1 LPLVKKWRIKQV
13 IEKTLVIDKENIGE
27 NMKSIIKTGLA
38 ATLGLALA
46 APAFALDTGIKGLTQ
61 NGRIKVG
68 ASVLY
73 DLQDQGNKMGPSQWI
88 IESKTTY
95 RPSRTWTFVANFWL
109 RGDLSTEFTSYN
121 STNGGVT
128 DPNPAVSFQ
137 PGASPADIGALAVP
151 NLTFPNTV
159 PFKLNNCKGNVGVT
173 CRETS
178 ETQILN
184 DWEDI
189 IRELSVKYRDK
200 KGRYSIKFGKQ
211 QRGWGESDGLRLIDL
226 LHAQDLRER
235 FAFRDSDEVRIP
247 ALMLSADFNLTKLGM
262 AGPFE
267 ALGMHRP
274 SLEFNFT
281 PEVFHTDVLINN
293 PTPGESDSAGGLFGL
308 PWPTTLDEPS
318 GSGLVGFAFATPEH
332 KSKRLSFS
340 DAEYS
345 LRLKFE
351 TLGGVASLNAF
362 YGMQDLPVLKLRGL
376 DLFIGSDSW
385 GQDGVPAVPAA
396 GVGNP
401 AGQRYTFTAAQT
413 EAIVHGAGGY
423 LDWLRDI
430 SVGGNALAGG
440 VPQGSPLTAA
450 TGGACND
457 PVLDPGGAGFACTVM
472 AGVEL
477 DYDYRQMVIGATFT
491 RDLSDFMAF
500 GRKNSSPS
508 LRLEVSHEFDH
519 PYNRSIVDPEAAFGP
534 FDSSAKVNE
543 NGSGALA
550 VVPSRAIVKSDIT
563 SAMVGIDFPFW
574 VPGWEGQE
582 KSIFTSLQLFE
593 IYTHDADKGLMV
605 QAPYAFDTVQ
615 DHQNYMTFLWSMPL
629 DSQRLVLEGLVIED
643 FTNDATLYRQRVDFN
658 YFGDSWR
665 PRLEW
670 LHLSGDAESAPIG
683 LYDHSDYVELS
694 LTYQF

>member
-1 LPLVKKWRIKQV
+1 VL
-13 IEKTLVIDKENIGE
+13 ENISKRKGE
-27 NMKSIIKTGLA
+27 IMKSIIKTGLA
-38 ATLGLALA
+38 ATLGIALA

-73 DLQDQGNKMGPSQWI
+73 DLKDQGNKMGPSQWL

-95 RPSRTWTFVANFWL
+95 RPSRAWTFVANFWL
-109 RGDLSTEFTSYN
+109 RGDLSTEFTSFN
-121 STNGGVT
+121 STGGGVT
-128 DPNPAVSFQ
+128 DPTPTFEPN
-137 PGASPADIGALAVP
+137 GAFP
-151 NLTFPNTV
+151 NITFPNTL
-159 PFKLNNCKGNVGVT
+159 PLKLNNCKGNVGFT

-184 DWEDI
+184 DWEDV

-235 FAFRDSDEVRIP
+235 FAFRDSDELRIP
-247 ALMLSADFNLTKLGM
+247 ALMLSMDFNLTKLGM

-267 ALGMHRP
+267 ALGMRRP

-281 PEVFHTDVLINN
+281 PEVFHSDVLVNN
-293 PTPGESDSAGGLFGL
+293 PTPGEPDAAGGLWGL
-308 PWPTTLDEPS
+308 PWPHTMDDPS
-318 GSGLVGFAFATPEH
+318 GSGLVGFAFTTPEH
-332 KSKRLSFS
+332 KSKRLSFK

-345 LRLKFE
+345 MRLKFE
-351 TLGGVASLNAF
+351 TLGGVATLNAF

-376 DLFIGSDSW
+376 DLFIGGDVTTGDGSGYGTW
-385 GQDGVPAVPAA
+385 GTGGLSPIDLGA
-396 GVGNP
+396 NP
-401 AGQRYTFTAAQT
+401 GGRYTFSASQT

-423 LDWLRDI
+423 LDWLRDL
-430 SVGGNALAGG
+430 SVGGS

-450 TGGACND
+450 TAPFGAGACND
-457 PVLDPGGAGFACTVM
+457 PVLDPLGASSVAYCSVR

-477 DYDYRQMVIGATFT
+477 DYDYRQMVVGATFT
-491 RDLSDFMAF
+491 RDLSDFMKF

-508 LRLEVSHEFDH
+508 IRLEVSHEFDH
-519 PYNRSIVDPEAAFGP
+519 PFNRSIVDPEAVFG
-534 FDSSAKVNE
+534 FDASGKVNE
-543 NGSGALA
+543 GSSGALA
-550 VVPSRAIVKSDIT
+550 VIPSRAITKSDIT
-563 SAMVGIDFPFW
+563 STMVGFDFPFW

-582 KSIFTSLQLFE
+582 KSIFTSLQLFD
-593 IYTHDADKGLMV
+593 IYTHDADEGLMV
-605 QAPYAFDTVQ
+605 QAPYALDTVQ
-615 DHQNYMTFLWSMPL
+615 DHQNYMTFLWSLPL
-629 DSQRLVLEGLVIED
+629 DSQKLILEGLVIED

-683 LYDHSDYVELS
+683 IYDHSDYVELS

>member
-1 LPLVKKWRIKQV
+1 MRI
-13 IEKTLVIDKENIGE
+13 NI
-27 NMKSIIKTGLA
+27 KRGLFI
-38 ATLGLALA
+38 ALSCVFIT
-46 APAFALDTGIKGLTQ
+46 PAYAIDTGIKGLTQ

-73 DLQDQGNKMGPSQWI
+73 DLKDQGNKMGPSQWI

-95 RPSRTWTFVANFWL
+95 RPNRTWTFVANFWL
-109 RGDLSTEFTSYN
+109 RGDLSTEFTSFN
-121 STNGGVT
+121 STGGGVT
-128 DPNPAVSFQ
+128 DPTPAVAFE

-151 NLTFPNTV
+151 SLTFPNTV
-159 PFKLNNCKGNVGVT
+159 PFKLNNCKGNVGFT
-173 CRETS
+173 CRETN
-178 ETQILN
+178 ETQTLN
-184 DWEDI
+184 DWEDV

-200 KGRYSIKFGKQ
+200 KGRYNIKFGKQ

-235 FAFRDSDEVRIP
+235 FAFRDSDELRIP

-267 ALGMHRP
+267 ALGMSRP
-274 SLEFNFT
+274 TLEFNFT
-281 PEVFHTDVLINN
+281 PEVFHSNVIINN
-293 PTPGESDSAGGLFGL
+293 PTPGEDDSAGGLWGL
-308 PWPTTLDEPS
+308 PWPKTLDEPS
-318 GSGLVGFAFATPEH
+318 GSGLVGFAFATPEN
-332 KSKRLSFS
+332 KARRLSFS

-345 LRLKFE
+345 MRLKFE
-351 TLGGVASLNAF
+351 TLGGVGTLNAF

-376 DLFIGSDSW
+376 DLFVSPAGALGW
-385 GQDGVPAVPAA
+385 GQDGTPAVPAA
-396 GVGNP
+396 AVGNP
-401 AGQRYTFTAAQT
+401 AGQRYTFNAAQT

-430 SVGGNALAGG
+430 SVGGNASAGG
-440 VPQGSPLTAA
+440 LPQGSPLTAA
-450 TGGACND
+450 TFPLLGAAACND
-457 PVLDPGGAGFACTVM
+457 PVLDPSRAATTSDCTVR
-472 AGVEL
+472 AGVEI

-508 LRLEVSHEFDH
+508 IRLEVSHEFDR
-519 PYNRSIVDPEAAFGP
+519 PFNRSVVQPGAVELGFDASGKVDE
-534 FDSSAKVNE
+534 S
-543 NGSGALA
+543 GSGALA
-550 VVPSRAIVKSDIT
+550 VIPSRAITKSDIT
-563 SAMVGIDFPFW
+563 STMIGFDFPFW
-574 VPGWEGQE
+574 VPGWESQE
-582 KSIFTSLQLFE
+582 KSIFTSLQLFD

-629 DSQRLVLEGLVIED
+629 DSQRLILEGLVIED
-643 FTNDATLYRQRVDFN
+643 FTNDATLYRQRIDFN

-670 LHLSGDAESAPIG
+670 LHLSGDAENAPIG
-683 LYDHSDYVELS
+683 IYDHSDYVELS